1 MGEATLK
8 VSTITR
14 VLGGMAVVGALL
26 LVTSLFL
33 DWYETDF
40 GFDGRNST
48 LSSSGWE
55 AFELADALF
64 VIVLGIVVALAVFPP
79 TVETAW
85 RSPLLLVATGTAV
98 VVATLLITATPSLS
112 EFADEGG
119 VSVSLEAGAF
129 LGAAGAALLLL
140 AGAFDLALRLQD
152 RSPPPRGQE

>member
-1 MGEATLK
+1 MGEATLR

-26 LVTSLFL
+26 LVASLFL

-64 VIVLGIVVALAVFPP
+64 VIVLGVVVSLAAFPP
-79 TVETAW
+79 KVETAW
-85 RSPLLLVATGTAV
+85 RSPLLLVAAGTAV
-98 VVATLLITATPSLS
+98 VVATLLITTTPSLS
-112 EFADEGG
+112 EFGDETR

-129 LGAAGAALLLL
+129 LGAAGSALLLL
-140 AGAFDLALRLQD
+140 AGGFDLALRFQD
-152 RSPPPRGQE
+152 RRAPSSEAS